1 MLLFVESAQ
10 MLGASFI
17 FFLLFFGLA
26 VNSVDSVIAGDEITD
41 LPGLSYKPKFR
52 QFSGYLKATGTRRLH
67 YW

>member
-1 MLLFVESAQ
+1 MMANTFLLVTIVCFTIAFQAVES
-10 MLGASFI
+10 I
-17 FFLLFFGLA
+17 
-26 VNSVDSVIAGDEITD
+26 VKDDEVFD